1 MTKNL
6 EGQLRKLKMEDI
18 ALAKQI
24 IEEREYELWEPMW
37 WTHEMDEWLY
47 VLYYDDGK
55 THLTHKGKEAYE
67 TYCEDERIYLIMRK
81 TKHLFPL
88 WEVVLE
94 RSVNGENPIRHKLHE
109 SELPGLPLAT

>member
-1 MTKNL
+1 
-6 EGQLRKLKMEDI
+6 MEDI

-37 WTHEMDEWLY
+37 WTHEVDEWLY

-55 THLTHKGKEAYE
+55 TNLTHKGKEAYE

-94 RSVNGENPIRHKLHE
+94 PPPQEAKSKALAAKVNRIVFFINPFF
-109 SELPGLPLAT
+109 A

>member
-1 MTKNL
+1 MTKQL
-6 EGQLRKLKMEDI
+6 ESLLRKLKMEDI

-24 IEEREYELWEPMW
+24 IDEREYELWEPMW
-37 WTHEMDEWLY
+37 WTHEVDEWLY

-55 THLTHKGKEAYE
+55 THLTHRGKEAYE
-67 TYCEDERIYLIMRK
+67 TYRDDERIYLIMRK

-94 RSVNGENPIRHKLHE
+94 RSVNGENPIRHGIHE
-109 SELPGLPLAT
+109 DKLPGLPLAT